1 MTKVLQW
8 LSIPR
13 KKKSRQC
20 KVLGNIN
27 HLCLLADCMQNL
39 PENMKPCSGPLI
51 ETIISVTA
59 CAASAL
65 STSLKSI
72 NENVCRVF
80 QGSFTCMNDL
90 ESKHIYTQTNNYF
103 CTYFSWGYGLNNT
116 SFCIF
121 FTHYL
126 IIRVLRRLSL
136 VQSVAPRW
144 IPAEII
150 CLHVYFLALGVIFMH
165 ASEIIDIHQNSGFV
179 LFLHWRSCCKPSFK
193 KDTCL
198 FWLKFPNKW
207 SAITNFNILR
217 ELDRG

>member
-1 MTKVLQW
+1 
-8 LSIPR
+8 
-13 KKKSRQC
+13 
-20 KVLGNIN
+20 
-27 HLCLLADCMQNL
+27 MQNL
-39 PENMKPCSGPLI
+39 PENMKPCSGPLVEI
-51 ETIISVTA
+51 IISVSA
-59 CAASAL
+59 CAASSL

-80 QGSFTCMNDL
+80 QRSFACMNDL
-90 ESKHIYTQTNNYF
+90 ESKHIYTQTNYF

-144 IPAEII
+144 ICAEII
-150 CLHVYFLALGVIFMH
+150 CLRVDFLALGIIFMH
-165 ASEIIDIHQNSGFV
+165 ANEIIDIHQNSGFV
-179 LFLHWRSCCKPSFK
+179 LFLHWRPCCKPSFQ
-193 KDTCL
+193 KDTSL

-217 ELDRG
+217 ELDPG